1 MDRFESMRAF
11 TRVVEMHGFAAAARE
26 MGLSR
31 SAVNK
36 AVINLENDLGAQ
48 LLVRSTR
55 KVTPTETGLA
65 FYDRC
70 LQILGDL
77 DEAISSVRELQDRP
91 TGNLRLNAPMSFG
104 TQHLAPL
111 VAEFM
116 AGHPDLHVELVLN
129 DRFVD
134 PIEEGFD
141 ITLRVAEPDYPTSLI
156 SKPIVPARR
165 VLCAS
170 PGYLERSGEPGSPR
184 ELKDHRC
191 LQYGYSGSVH
201 QWRLAGPDVEQ
212 AWPINCVMW
221 SNNGETLKTA
231 AISDQ
236 GIALLPTFIVGEEL
250 QSGALRTVL
259 SGYQPSELVVSA
271 LYPRHRHLSAKVRLF
286 VTLLEERFGGR
297 PYWDLV
303 S

>member
-1 MDRFESMRAF
+1 MDQLQSMRAF
-11 TRVVEMHGFAAAARE
+11 TKVVEMNGFAAAARA

-31 SAVNK
+31 SVVNK
-36 AVINLENDLGAQ
+36 SVIRLENELGTQ
-48 LLVRSTR
+48 LLRRSTR

-70 LQILGDL
+70 IQILGDL
-77 DEAISSVRELQDRP
+77 DEAVASVKELHEQP
-91 TGNLRLNAPMSFG
+91 TGNLRLNAPMTFG
-104 TQHLAPL
+104 TQHLGTV

-116 AGHPDLHVELVLN
+116 AAYPDLHVELVLN

-141 ITLRVAEPDYPTSLI
+141 ITIRIAEPAYSTSLI
-156 SKPIVPARR
+156 TKEIVPARR

-170 PGYLERSGEPGSPR
+170 PGYLEAAGDPEAPR
-184 ELKDHRC
+184 DLKQHRC
-191 LQYGYSGSVH
+191 LQYGYSGTTT
-201 QWRLAGPDVEQ
+201 QWRLTGPEGEQ
-212 AWPINCVMW
+212 SYAINCQMW
-221 SNNGETLKTA
+221 SNNGEVLKTA
-231 AISDQ
+231 ALRDQ
-236 GIALLPTFIVGEEL
+236 GITLLPTFIVGAEL
-250 QSGALRTVL
+250 QDGTLRSVL
-259 SGYQPSELVVSA
+259 TDYAPLGLVVSA

-286 VTLLEERFGGR
+286 IELLEERFGGR